1 MTRIKY
7 YFDNADA
14 LINELKNFIE
24 SSNCEDDIKNKILR
38 ISDNLYHNNLN
49 FYGDCDEITKKIA
62 ALHRKF
68 DLNIED

>member
-24 SSNCEDDIKNKILR
+24 SSNCEDDIKKKIFSKRWKIL
-38 ISDNLYHNNLN
+38 H
-49 FYGDCDEITKKIA
+49 
-62 ALHRKF
+62 
-68 DLNIED
+68 